1 MDGGPGEAASG
12 VLTLEGL
19 GFQVAIGERGSQTQ
33 SVTTDEGGDVRG
45 GEGQGCP
52 CDLVQQ
58 TWHPAG
64 YSAFRAC
71 KRQEGREVGRGP
83 PTPPQPR
90 PPLPSPQAASLLPV
104 VPTHFVG
111 VTPDCSQPSLREVG
125 ILICLFHSR
134 ETEA

>member
-1 MDGGPGEAASG
+1 MDEGPGEAASG

-71 KRQEGREVGRGP
+71 KRQEGRKWGEVP
-83 PTPPQPR
+83 PS
-90 PPLPSPQAASLLPV
+90 LPSPGLPFRPHRRPAFSQLSPRPLWESLLLALHHP
-104 VPTHFVG
+104 
-111 VTPDCSQPSLREVG
+111 
-125 ILICLFHSR
+125 
-134 ETEA
+134 